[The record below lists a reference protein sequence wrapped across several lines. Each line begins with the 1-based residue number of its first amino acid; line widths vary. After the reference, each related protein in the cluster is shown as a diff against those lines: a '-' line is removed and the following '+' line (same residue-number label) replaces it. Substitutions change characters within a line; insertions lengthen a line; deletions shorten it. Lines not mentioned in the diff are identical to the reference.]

1 MDMLAGDALWMERAL
16 ELARGAV
23 GLTSPN
29 PTVGCV
35 LVGVGGEVLGE
46 GAHRYA
52 ERDHAEIV
60 ALKRAAARGREVRG
74 ATAYV
79 TLEPCAHHGR
89 TGPCSEALVAAGV
102 GRCVV
107 ATVDPNALVS
117 GKGLELLR
125 AAGVEVVVM
134 EGALAMEARRLNDAF
149 AWFIQKG
156 RPFVTLKAAVSV
168 DGMLAPAAG
177 KRSAVA
183 PHWIT
188 GRAARDDAQGLR
200 HAADAVM
207 VGMGTVA
214 ADDPLLTDR
223 TGMER
228 RRALLRVVLDSG
240 LRLSVES
247 RLVKSVAGDLLV
259 VCAEDAGVDRA
270 ERLMGLGVEVLRVKR
285 VAGGL
290 DVKAVLEA
298 LGRRGVVSV
307 LVEAGSAL
315 NGAMLREGLVEKVVL
330 YFAESEMGLDGV
342 PFAAGVE
349 SPYEVVRRL
358 TGVGRASFVSDGA
371 GEDVRVSGYLRDP
384 WVG

>member
-23 GLTSPN
+23 GLASPN

-35 LVGVGGEVLGE
+35 LVGVSGEVLGE

-60 ALKRAAARGREVRG
+60 ALKQAAARGREVRG

-117 GKGLELLR
+117 GKGLDLLR

-228 RRALLRVVLDSG
+228 RQALLRVVLDSG

-247 RLVKSVAGDLLV
+247 KLVKSVAGDLLV

-342 PFAAGVE
+342 PFAAGVG

-358 TGVGRASFVSDGA
+358 TGVERASFVSDGG
-371 GEDVRVSGYLRDP
+371 GEDVRVIGYWRDP